1 MRINRETLQKLARET
16 VTERTRKDRT
26 ILSVYLSGALLEE
39 DYLLGGAGD
48 IDLTFIHIDRV
59 LPEREIVRL
68 NDDVHLDIAHH
79 AQKEYLQT
87 KRLRLHP
94 WLGPTIYYC
103 QTLYDPQHIMD
114 FTQASVRGQFNQP
127 ENVLERA
134 TRQVQHARQLWA
146 KLTQTEEQSGGDK
159 LITYFRALEHAVN
172 AIAVVS
178 GPPLTERRLLMN
190 YKNRASAVGQPG
202 LYDGLMGLLGSG
214 EVNREEIQSWLSA
227 WDKIYKGLNE
237 EKCPPRLH
245 SARRNYYLK
254 AIEIL
259 LGSPEPRHALWPLL
273 HTWTLAVKHLEK
285 HTMEEWEKACQ
296 KLNLLGEGF
305 DEKVEALD
313 AYLDLIEETL
323 DNWGRANGVEI

>member
-79 AQKEYLQT
+79 AQKEYIQT

-134 TRQVQHARQLWA
+134 TRQLQHARQLWV
-146 KLTQTEEQSGGDK
+146 KLTLHEERSGGEK
-159 LITYFRALEHAVN
+159 LMTYFSALEHAVN

-214 EVNREEIQSWLSA
+214 EVNREEIQTWLSA
-227 WDKIYKGLNE
+227 WDKTYKSLNE

-259 LGSPEPRHALWPLL
+259 LGSPEPCHALWPLL
-273 HTWTLAVKHLEK
+273 HTWTLAVNHLEGRFV
-285 HTMEEWEKACQ
+285 EEWENACQ
-296 KLNLLGEGF
+296 KLNLLGDGF
-305 DEKVEALD
+305 VEKVEALD

-323 DNWGRANGVEI
+323 DNWGRINGVEI